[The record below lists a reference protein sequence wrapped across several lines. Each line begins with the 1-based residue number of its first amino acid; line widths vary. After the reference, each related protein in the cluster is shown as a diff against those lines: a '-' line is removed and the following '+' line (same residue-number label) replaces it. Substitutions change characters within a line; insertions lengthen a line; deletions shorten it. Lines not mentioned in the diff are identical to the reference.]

1 MTDTVEILVAQAT
14 QLPSA
19 QRVELV
25 ERILDSLAQPDAPRD
40 ALLAKEAV
48 DRLAAYRRGEMR
60 AVTLFDVI
68 DKHSAANTGRSS
80 GSNPPA
86 SDPALAALAALS
98 RAGLR
103 AAEDARRAN
112 THMVVE
118 ENGTVL
124 HESPQEYLRKRGEQ
138 PPVSDTKGGA

>member
-1 MTDTVEILVAQAT
+1 MNRTAETLVARAAPLT
-14 QLPSA
+14 NA
-19 QRVELV
+19 ERMELF
-25 ERILDSLAQPDAPRD
+25 
-40 ALLAKEAV
+40 
-48 DRLAAYRRGEMR
+48 G
-60 AVTLFDVI
+60 
-68 DKHSAANTGRSS
+68 
-80 GSNPPA
+80 
-86 SDPALAALAALS
+86 SDPGQAALAALS

-138 PPVSDTKGGA
+138 PMASNAKDET

>member
-1 MTDTVEILVAQAT
+1 MNRTAEILVAQDA

-19 QRVELV
+19 APMELF
-25 ERILDSLAQPDAPRD
+25 
-40 ALLAKEAV
+40 
-48 DRLAAYRRGEMR
+48 G
-60 AVTLFDVI
+60 
-68 DKHSAANTGRSS
+68 
-80 GSNPPA
+80 
-86 SDPALAALAALS
+86 SDPAQAALAALS

-112 THMVVE
+112 THMVIE